1 MEVTDPTARRQGRS
15 AVAPGSS
22 GPSGRPSSVAVA
34 AVRHTV
40 PMALRFGLFGTGYW
54 AAETQAAALAI
65 HPEAEFVGVWG
76 RDPAK
81 AKAIAD
87 RYGVGAYD
95 EVDALLRDVQAVAVA
110 LPPAVQAEL
119 ALRAAAAGC
128 HLLLDKPLALDTGTA
143 DRLVT
148 AVRDGGLA
156 SQVFF
161 TNRYYSNV
169 RRFLEEAAA
178 SGPWLG
184 ARATFFASIFQPGSP
199 YGGSPWRR
207 EKGGL
212 WDVGPHGLSM
222 VVPVLGPVT
231 RVAAMDGERGTV
243 YLLLGH
249 RDGGTTTMSLALDAP
264 SKATAFE
271 FSFYG
276 EPGFV
281 AVPDGDGTPTQ
292 AFGAAI
298 GRLAA
303 NAASGTVEDPLDVGF
318 GREVVAVL
326 AAAERSRTEGITVT
340 LEAA

>member
-1 MEVTDPTARRQGRS
+1 MTDATAIRQGS
-15 AVAPGSS
+15 IGSRV
-22 GPSGRPSSVAVA
+22 GAGRPGAWARAIVGGV
-34 AVRHTV
+34 VRQTV

-81 AKAIAD
+81 AKALAD
-87 RYGVGAYD
+87 RYAVGAYD

-119 ALRAAAAGC
+119 AVRAAAAGC
-128 HLLLDKPLALDTGTA
+128 HLLLDKPLALDTASA
-143 DRLVT
+143 DRVVA
-148 AVRDGGLA
+148 AVRDNGLA

-161 TNRYYSNV
+161 TNRFYSNV
-169 RRFLEEAAA
+169 RRFLDEAAG

-184 ARATFFASIFQPGSP
+184 ARVTFFASIFQPGSP
-199 YGGSPWRR
+199 YEGSLWRR

-212 WDVGPHGLSM
+212 WDVGPHGLSL
-222 VVPVLGPVT
+222 VAPVLGPVT
-231 RVAAMDGERGTV
+231 QVAAMDGACGAV

-264 SKATAFE
+264 QRAT
-271 FSFYG
+271 SFDVSFFG
-276 EPGFV
+276 EPGLV

-303 NAASGTVEDPLDVGF
+303 NAASGTVRDPLDVGF
-318 GREVVAVL
+318 GREVIAVL
-326 AAAERSRTEGITVT
+326 EAAERARTEGITVT
-340 LEAA
+340 IEPGED